1 MFFMMGITEG
11 RKKLNFQQT
20 VVCSQ
25 CGRYGRYMV
34 YMTYTVLSLFFI
46 PCLKWNKQYYVES
59 SCCHTTYRLNPEV
72 GKRIDRGEQPEIHP
86 QDLEKVQVI
95 HSSSPR
101 PSLTVPVS
109 VLLRTLPGF
118 LQVHPFL

>member
-1 MFFMMGITEG
+1 MFFVMGITEG
-11 RKKLNFQQT
+11 RKELNFQQT
-20 VVCSQ
+20 AVCSQ

-72 GKRIDRGEQPEIHP
+72 GKRIERGEQPEIHP
-86 QDLEKVQVI
+86 QDLERMNGYQQGGWKHCGNCGYTTQEDFEYC
-95 HSSSPR
+95 PKCGNR
-101 PSLTVPVS
+101 
-109 VLLRTLPGF
+109 F
-118 LQVHPFL
+118 

>member
-11 RKKLNFQQT
+11 RKELDFQQT

-72 GKRIDRGEQPEIHP
+72 GKRIERGEQSEIHP
-86 QDLEKVQVI
+86 QDLERM
-95 HSSSPR
+95 HSYQQGGWKRCSNCGYTMQEDFEYCPKCGNR
-101 PSLTVPVS
+101 
-109 VLLRTLPGF
+109 F
-118 LQVHPFL
+118 